1 MHNTASIDNFVVLHL
16 SRRYFVDT
24 YGCKYD
30 FVWTSTHVSMYLRV
44 YISVAVII
52 QNSERKREAVDG
64 VCVP

>member
-16 SRRYFVDT
+16 SRRDFVDT
-24 YGCKYD
+24 CGCKYD
-30 FVWTSTHVSMYLRV
+30 FAWTSIHVWMYLRV